1 VWLERRFL
9 MDEQAVALTRR
20 YGMIISAIS
29 LVVGLVYTLGL
40 LRRSYWAL
48 ALPVTAA
55 TMGMLYI
62 ALWIGRAL
70 MTTPAEPEDV

>member
-1 VWLERRFL
+1 

-20 YGMIISAIS
+20 YGAIISAIS
-29 LVVGLVYTLGL
+29 VLAGLVYVVGL

-55 TMGMLYI
+55 TMGALYI
-62 ALWIGRAL
+62 SLWIGRAL
-70 MTTPAEPEDV
+70 MTTPSEPTDI

>member
-1 VWLERRFL
+1 

-20 YGMIISAIS
+20 YGAIISAVS
-29 LVVGLVYTLGL
+29 VVVGLIYVVGL

-55 TMGMLYI
+55 TMGALYI
-62 ALWIGRAL
+62 SLWIGRAL
-70 MTTPAEPEDV
+70 MTTPSEPTDF

>member
-1 VWLERRFL
+1 

-20 YGMIISAIS
+20 YGAVISAVS
-29 LVVGLVYTLGL
+29 VVVGLIYVVGL

-55 TMGMLYI
+55 TMGALYI
-62 ALWIGRAL
+62 SLWIGRAL
-70 MTTPAEPEDV
+70 MTTPSEPTEF

>member
-1 VWLERRFL
+1 

-20 YGMIISAIS
+20 YGAIISAAS
-29 LVVGLVYTLGL
+29 VVVGLIYVVGL

-55 TMGMLYI
+55 TMGALYI
-62 ALWIGRAL
+62 SLWIGRAL
-70 MTTPAEPEDV
+70 MTTPSEPTEF

>member
-1 VWLERRFL
+1 

-20 YGMIISAIS
+20 YGAIISAVS
-29 LVVGLVYTLGL
+29 VVVGLIYVVGL

-55 TMGMLYI
+55 TMGALYI
-62 ALWIGRAL
+62 SLWIGRAL
-70 MTTPAEPEDV
+70 MTTPSEPTEF

>member
-1 VWLERRFL
+1 MLGAME
-9 MDEQAVALTRR
+9 EQSVALARR
-20 YGMIISAIS
+20 YGAIISAAS
-29 LVVGLVYTLGL
+29 VVMGLIYGIGL

-55 TMGMLYI
+55 TVGALGV

-70 MTTPAEPEDV
+70 MTTPDEPSDF